1 MPRGQK
7 SKLHA
12 RKKRNQARG
21 NAQDGKEPKQAA
33 IVVKESAP
41 TSKNVPA
48 AKSRSTPKGPQKK
61 ASTKASVVPAVI
73 VSSTTTSTD
82 TSVSVAQVTSSN
94 DDSISTTPSIGSTDI
109 DATLSPSSTTEAIL
123 GELSPSNTD
132 PDAQAASSTCV
143 GVFKVP
149 SPVSTGESVSSP
161 PSTLADDDVSAA
173 LSTAAL
179 AVGMSGTR
187 PFKGVKFQ
195 RKLKKGPTQKDVP
208 SDFSHL
214 DLMSREVRFLEQFIL
229 YRFNLKRLTTKDDMI
244 RITSQKY
251 KKDFEEI
258 FRKACEHLS
267 AVFAVEVR
275 EVSPETYNLV
285 TKLKLPNNGRVRSG
299 RGYPKTGFVMNVL
312 AMIFLKG
319 NCAAEEDIWKFLKL
333 MRVYPGKKH
342 YIFGEPKKLIT
353 QDLVRL
359 KYLEYRKV
367 SNSDPLRYEFL
378 WGPQAFAE
386 TSKMEVLQFLANVN
400 ETSPTFFAS
409 LYEEAL
415 EEEKERAQKLQG
427 IKPCTSGI
435 PRLFPKAAQAV
446 HPVESKSLKLSR
458 GKSKTSK

>member
-12 RKKRNQARG
+12 RKKRSQARG
-21 NAQDGKEPKQAA
+21 HAQDGKDAKKTA
-33 IVVKESAP
+33 IVGKESTQA
-41 TSKNVPA
+41 SKNVPA
-48 AKSRSTPKGPQKK
+48 AKSRSTTKGPQKK
-61 ASTKASVVPAVI
+61 SSSTAPVVPPHAVSPTI
-73 VSSTTTSTD
+73 SIGTG
-82 TSVSVAQVTSSN
+82 SVAQISIPS
-94 DDSISTTPSIGSTDI
+94 DDAISTTPSIGSTDA
-109 DATLSPSSTTEAIL
+109 DLTLSPASTTEAIL
-123 GELSPSNTD
+123 GISSTANSDIDVSVAQGLSTPSKGDFKAPSTAST
-132 PDAQAASSTCV
+132 PGASSS
-143 GVFKVP
+143 VP
-149 SPVSTGESVSSP
+149 SLPE
-161 PSTLADDDVSAA
+161 DDVSVA

-187 PFKGVKFQ
+187 PFKSVKFQ
-195 RKLKKGPTQKDVP
+195 RKLKKGPAQKEVP
-208 SDFSHL
+208 SEYSHL

-229 YRFNLKRLTTKDDMI
+229 YRFNLKRLTSKDDMI

-319 NCAAEEDIWKFLKL
+319 NRAAEEDIWKFLKL

-359 KYLEYRKV
+359 KYLEYRRMP
-367 SNSDPLRYEFL
+367 NTDPPRYEFL
-378 WGPQAFAE
+378 WGPQAYAE
-386 TSKMEVLQFLANVN
+386 TSKMEVLQFLATVN
-400 ETSPTFFAS
+400 ETSPNFFAS

-415 EEEKERAQKLQG
+415 EEQRERALNLQG
-427 IKPCTSGI
+427 IEPSIPGI
-435 PRLFPKAAQAV
+435 TPLFPMAAQAV
-446 HPVESKSLKLSR
+446 HPVECKSLKSCR
-458 GKSKTSK
+458 GKK

>member
-12 RKKRNQARG
+12 RKKRSQARS
-21 NAQDGKEPKQAA
+21 NAQGGENAKETAA
-33 IVVKESAP
+33 MVKESTP
-41 TSKNVPA
+41 TSKTMSR
-48 AKSRSTPKGPQKK
+48 AKSRSTPKVSQKK
-61 ASTKASVVPAVI
+61 TSASVVPAHTVL
-73 VSSTTTSTD
+73 STTSID
-82 TSVSVAQVTSSN
+82 TSVSVAQITAPN
-94 DDSISTTPSIGSTDI
+94 DDTMSTTPSIGSTDV
-109 DATLSPSSTTEAIL
+109 DPTLSPASTTEAAL
-123 GELSPSNTD
+123 
-132 PDAQAASSTCV
+132 AASSTGNSDPDISASQAISTCM
-143 GVFKVP
+143 GAFKGP
-149 SPVSTGESVSSP
+149 SAVSTDEAVSSA
-161 PSTLADDDVSAA
+161 PSTLPDDDVSVA
-173 LSTAAL
+173 LSTAAI
-179 AVGMSGTR
+179 AVGMSSTR
-187 PFKGVKFQ
+187 PFKGAKFQ
-195 RKLKKGPTQKDVP
+195 RKLKKGAIQKDVTNE
-208 SDFSHL
+208 FSHL

-229 YRFNLKRLTTKDDMI
+229 YRFNLKRLTTKEDMI

-299 RGYPKTGFVMNVL
+299 RGYPKAGFVMNVL

-319 NCAAEEDIWKFLKL
+319 NCATEEEIWKFLKL

-359 KYLEYRKV
+359 KYLEYRQV
-367 SNSDPLRYEFL
+367 SNSDPPRYEFL

-400 ETSPTFFAS
+400 ETSPSFFAS

-415 EEEKERAQKLQG
+415 EEEKERALKLQG
-427 IKPCTSGI
+427 VKPGATGI
-435 PRLFPKAAQAV
+435 VHVFPKAAQGV